1 MKMPAAIA
9 EQTPNETGRIEC
21 PGGLPRP
28 TGRHAIDSAPTVSTL
43 QRQLSASP
51 PEPLP
56 QASRLTVR
64 AMPLPHAADT
74 TAPDPVDPMAL
85 LAAVPS
91 DRSHVF
97 WMGPEDEDHGEVLLG
112 VGSALRLVAEPDR
125 TPAAAV
131 VALGEKVRRV
141 FEERLEPAPEG
152 TPLRALFTVAFDP
165 AHAFGD
171 GAERE
176 RWRGFDAVEALIPE
190 ILVRYPHG
198 GRTLPEEPP
207 TALLVGTEKRV
218 AELTTELEELVRRAR
233 PPRTAPVPGDLEV
246 EWAAGRHHRAV
257 EAALKAL
264 SEPALSKVVLAHA
277 VEVRRQRPFVPA
289 PLLSALRK
297 TYPGCFLFSV
307 RAGGGAPDGTPL
319 FLGASPER
327 LARVD
332 RVPLVPVDT
341 LPKVAAPGDGG
352 PLLPA
357 RRERGW
363 GGDEGSDVPAD
374 GPEGAGPERLADG
387 LRVLSGALAGSAP
400 RGRTEELDRRLG
412 AALLAS
418 AKDREEHR
426 IVEEMIAAAL
436 GPLCS
441 RLRRG
446 GEPMLER
453 LDNVQH
459 LYTPVTGVLH
469 PGRTLFDA
477 VAALHPTPAVGG
489 MPQDRA
495 MAAIRGLE
503 ATPRGL
509 YAGVVGWIDPDGH
522 GDSAVAIRSALVA
535 GTRARIYA
543 GGGIVPTSDPAVEV
557 EEIRIKAAAIL
568 GAMKAPGD

>member
-1 MKMPAAIA
+1 MTTAHSSPRAEAAA
-9 EQTPNETGRIEC
+9 PLTDQTLNRTGRIEC
-21 PGGLPRP
+21 PNGLPRS
-28 TGRHAIDSAPTVSTL
+28 TGRHAIDNAPTVSTL
-43 QRQLSASP
+43 QRQVSASP
-51 PEPLP
+51 REPLSR
-56 QASRLTVR
+56 ASRLCVR
-64 AMPLPHAADT
+64 AVPIPRPEGAAI
-74 TAPDPVDPMAL
+74 PDPVTL
-85 LAAVPS
+85 LAAVPAE
-91 DRSHVF
+91 RTHVF
-97 WMGPEDEDHGEVLLG
+97 WMGPEDEDHGEALLG
-112 VGSALRLVAEPDR
+112 VGSALRLVATPDR
-125 TPAAAV
+125 SPATAI
-131 VALGEKVRRV
+131 VALGEEVRRA

-152 TPLRALFTVAFDP
+152 TALRALFTLAFDP
-165 AHAFGD
+165 SDAFGD
-171 GAERE
+171 GDERK
-176 RWRGFDAVEALIPE
+176 RWQGFDAVEALIPE
-190 ILVRYPHG
+190 ILVRYPNG
-198 GRTLPEEPP
+198 GRVTEGDPP
-207 TALLVGTEKRV
+207 TALLVGTEERI
-218 AELTTELEELVRRAR
+218 AELGAELEELVRAAK
-233 PPRTAPVPGDLEV
+233 PPRPDTGPGDLAI

-257 EAALKAL
+257 EAALEAL
-264 SEPALSKVVLAHA
+264 SDPALSKVVLAHA
-277 VEVRRQRPFVPA
+277 VEVRRRRPFAPA
-289 PLLSALRK
+289 PMLSALRA

-307 RAGGGAPDGTPL
+307 RAGSGADDGTPV

-341 LPKVAAPGDGG
+341 PPDEAEPDAGAPLPSSGW
-352 PLLPA
+352 
-357 RRERGW
+357 ERGR
-363 GGDEGSDVPAD
+363 GKERGSEDT
-374 GPEGAGPERLADG
+374 

-400 RGRTEELDRRLG
+400 RGRTEEEDRRLG

-426 IVEEMIAAAL
+426 IVEEMIADAL
-436 GPLCS
+436 GPLCT

-469 PGRTLFDA
+469 PERTLFDA

-495 MAAIRGLE
+495 MAAIRRLE

-522 GDSAVAIRSALVA
+522 GDSAVAIRSALIE
-535 GTRARIYA
+535 GNRARIYA

-568 GAMKAPGD
+568 GAMKDPGD